1 MSLILRFS
9 SSVRRASPPPFNQQK
24 YELKYNKPQASD
36 VLTCYLLQCNEPP
49 WTSYFVKY
57 NSVKDDQWG
66 LSHFNWKAGKSN
78 YHVLRTGC
86 YPFIKYH
93 CSKRPHQDLSLE
105 NSLMR
110 IIKIVNL
117 CEYYICHYY
126 SIDFYDDKANKEKVQ
141 TGFHPTGIP
150 CLLYGLAATH
160 LIRHTEV
167 VITPH
172 GPINIYF
179 LYEEDKG
186 SQY

>member
-9 SSVRRASPPPFNQQK
+9 LLVRRASPPPSNQQK
-24 YELKYNKPQASD
+24 YESKCNKPQASE
-36 VLTCYLLQCNEPP
+36 VLTCYLLQCKEPP

-78 YHVLRTGC
+78 YHILRTGC
-86 YPFIKYH
+86 YPYIKYH

-117 CEYYICHYY
+117 CEY
-126 SIDFYDDKANKEKVQ
+126 Q
-141 TGFHPTGIP
+141 
-150 CLLYGLAATH
+150 
-160 LIRHTEV
+160 
-167 VITPH
+167 
-172 GPINIYF
+172 IYF
-179 LYEEDKG
+179 YSNYLYEGKKKG
-186 SQY
+186 NTEKFTLIFTPQVFHVSCTVWLQPI